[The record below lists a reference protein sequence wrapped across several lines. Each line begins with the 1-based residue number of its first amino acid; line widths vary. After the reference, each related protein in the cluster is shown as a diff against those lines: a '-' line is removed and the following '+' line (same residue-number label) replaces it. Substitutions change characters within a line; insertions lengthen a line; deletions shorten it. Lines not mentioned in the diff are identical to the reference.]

1 MCWKSSSGEYY
12 FYKVSATYWIEKFN
26 GENTHAYK
34 FISQSL
40 KDMQVIL
47 QSIVKYSQE
56 IYLKFNSSGYY
67 SGQNIENINV
77 LISDGTWAVDDFSL
91 KNGK

>member
-1 MCWKSSSGEYY
+1 
-12 FYKVSATYWIEKFN
+12 
-26 GENTHAYK
+26 
-34 FISQSL
+34 
-40 KDMQVIL
+40 MQVIL

-91 KNGK
+91 KNGR